1 VALLRPAL
9 EEQLMITVLIYDADG
24 AALRWRG
31 GMTGRGVFDVRFT
44 SGLPGGFLEASFG
57 LPRAAARLAGIRAG
71 QRVEMRRG
79 NRVVWTGWI
88 EDIKTR
94 QRGGVDAMTV
104 QCLGP
109 YQVLHQRL
117 IPSVAYTADQQ
128 GSDAIRQELMA
139 NCPEISTDYTHIQ
152 ATNVSIGPLTKS
164 YMPVGDVV
172 DSVLKAGNADGKQM
186 LFAIWEPPVT
196 IAGSDLLHAR
206 NVLLNADFEAPDWY
220 GWIVDVYSNGDY
232 EITNSAYLS
241 AFHSGKVFN
250 TSAIA
255 TGSLTLR
262 NGFMAVDAST
272 PYQFDY
278 SFYWPAISGI
288 TAQVS
293 IKWYTSLSVLI
304 STVSGT
310 LWTSAGTAGWNSKSE
325 YFTSPAGAAF
335 CIAYLAAAW
344 PAGLSKYLLWDDCYL
359 SKQISAATKD
369 GLPRAWLW
377 PRDLSQSDLLLHTRL
392 LADGFDVNAST
403 RELSNRVVAS
413 YGSSSYTAAVD
424 DANSQGLYRRRDRL
438 VSAGSAAGSGV
449 AAAMRNAYLATY
461 SSPLE
466 EPAVIAVRRHGAI
479 TTPTR
484 RPVNLTDVRAGQ
496 RLRVA
501 DGPMAGMTMLLER
514 VEWSDGVL
522 RCTPEQRPDM
532 AELLAR
538 L

>member
-1 VALLRPAL
+1 
-9 EEQLMITVLIYDADG
+9 MITVLIYDADG

-31 GMTGRGVFDVRFT
+31 GLASRAVFDVRFT

-57 LPRAAARLAGIRAG
+57 MPRAAARLAGISAG

-88 EDIKTR
+88 EDVKKR
-94 QRGGVDAMTV
+94 QRGGIDAMTV

-117 IPSVAYTADQQ
+117 IPSVAYAADQQ

-139 NCPEISTDYTHIQ
+139 NCPEISMDYTHIQ

-172 DSVLKAGNADGKQM
+172 DSVLKAGNAAGQQM

-196 IAGSDLLHAR
+196 IAASDHLYAR
-206 NVLLNADFEAPDWY
+206 NVLRNADFEGPDWY
-220 GWIVDVYSNGDY
+220 GWIEDTGSYGDY
-232 EITNSAYLS
+232 EITGIGYVS
-241 AFHSGKVFN
+241 AFHAGRVYSTYASDGGF
-250 TSAIA
+250 
-255 TGSLTLR
+255 TLR
-262 NGFMAVDAST
+262 NAFVAVDAST

-278 SFYWPAISGI
+278 SFYWPAVSGI

-344 PAGLSKYLLWDDCYL
+344 PLGLSNYLLWDDCYL
-359 SKQISAATKD
+359 SKQVSAATKD

-392 LADGFDVNAST
+392 LADGFDVNCST

-438 VSAGSAAGSGV
+438 VSAGSAAGLSV
-449 AAAMRNAYLATY
+449 ATGMRDAYLQTY
-461 SSPLE
+461 KSPLE
-466 EPAVIAVRRHGAI
+466 EPAAIVVQRSGAI

-496 RLRVA
+496 RLQVA

-532 AELLAR
+532 AALLAR